1 VERCRLSVG
10 KHRGC
15 LEDYILENTYI
26 YKWCVR
32 GVCMEDEELTN
43 EQEDLILAR
52 EDEFADDILI
62 ESKGGE
68 KHGRN

>member
-1 VERCRLSVG
+1 MERCRLSVG

-43 EQEDLILAR
+43 EQEDLILDR
-52 EDEFADDILI
+52 DRI
-62 ESKGGE
+62 EKEEQYGKSRTKL
-68 KHGRN
+68 

>member
-43 EQEDLILAR
+43 EQEDLILDR
-52 EDEFADDILI
+52 DRI
-62 ESKGGE
+62 EKEEQYGKSRTKL
-68 KHGRN
+68 